1 MNPALVAS
9 ILALAI
15 TGTAAVTDY
24 KTGLIPNWLTL
35 PPLALAPIAWAFV
48 IWPSGILYSLFGAF
62 CCGLPLYILF
72 RIDPDGCGGGDVK
85 LFGAVGAMLLFEAG
99 LESLFFSLCA
109 TAVWALAK
117 LAWQGK
123 IWRTLKNSGLLFLNM
138 FLPKSRKH
146 EIKPGEKTTIR
157 LGGFAFFG
165 TLIAVVL
172 RQPQLMVWI

>member
-1 MNPALVAS
+1 MTPALVAC
-9 ILALAI
+9 IVALLI
-15 TGTAAVTDY
+15 TGIAAATDY

-35 PPLALAPIAWAFV
+35 PTLGLALVGWAIV
-48 IWPSGILYSLFGAF
+48 AWPSGLFQALFGAF
-62 CCGLPLYILF
+62 ACGLPLYVLF

-85 LFGAVGAMLLFEAG
+85 LFAALGAVIHYEMG
-99 LESLFFSLCA
+99 LESLFFTLCA
-109 TAVWALAK
+109 TAVWALVK

-146 EIKPGEKTTIR
+146 EIPPGEKTTIR

-165 TLIAVVL
+165 TLISVVL
-172 RQPQLMVWI
+172 HQPQIMVLL

>member
-1 MNPALVAS
+1 M
-9 ILALAI
+9 I

-35 PPLALAPIAWAFV
+35 PALVLAPIAWAIV
-48 IWPSGILYSLFGAF
+48 LWPTGLLHSLFGVL

-85 LFGAVGAMLLFEAG
+85 LFAAVGATLLYAAG
-99 LESLFFSLCA
+99 LEALFYSLCA

-123 IWRTLKNSGLLFLNM
+123 IWRTLANSGLLFLNM

-146 EIKPGEKTTIR
+146 EIKAGEKTTIR
-157 LGGFAFFG
+157 LGAFAFFG

-172 RQPQLMVWI
+172 RQPEIMVWL